1 MLLLGAEKSKIFQ
14 VALSPVMDRFH
25 KANFGVEDGKMD
37 VIFVVDMCED
47 M

>member
-1 MLLLGAEKSKIFQ
+1 MLPLGEKSTIFQ

-25 KANFGVEDGKMD
+25 KANFAVEDGKMD